1 MSLNEMN
8 GWRIYQIDEDVLARG
23 ECLEIYII
31 EQGCYS
37 FIFLLFLCTIFSQI
51 VEFDESGRIK
61 YQCFE
66 TNIFLYYPRCVFF
79 VPLTRFVLDVLV
91 RVYTLCAV
99 RIIFQRRSSLTAS
112 KFFTRCCSRV
122 YTSRIYSPSNFCLHV
137 NNQCYFSLIYYIF
150 LKKNLCIKF
159 LKYHE

>member
-1 MSLNEMN
+1 MN
-8 GWRIYQIDEDVLARG
+8 GWRIYQIDEDRG

-37 FIFLLFLCTIFSQI
+37 FTFLLFLCTIFSQI

-122 YTSRIYSPSNFCLHV
+122 YTSRIYSPSNFLSTSTINV
-137 NNQCYFSLIYYIF
+137 LLFPYI
-150 LKKNLCIKF
+150 LYIS
-159 LKYHE
+159 